1 MTENRSSHGIA
12 PGSGRESGTGT
23 VALSDRRR
31 SAALIV
37 LCSGLLMV
45 ILDGTVVTVALPS
58 IQRDLGFSATDL
70 TWVVGAYLVPFGGL
84 LLLAGR
90 LGDLFGRRRVFLAGL
105 LIFTVA
111 SALCGLATSPATL
124 ILARFGQGVGGAIA
138 SSVILG
144 MIVSLFPAERERARA
159 IGVYSFVGAGGA
171 AIGLLA
177 GGLVTQTLGWHWV
190 FLINVP
196 IGVAT
201 AIATVLL
208 VPADCLDPTGNASI
222 GRRTD
227 VSGAMLITS
236 GLMLAVFTITRTPT
250 LGWGSLSTVA
260 GAALSTALIGA
271 FVLREWMAKDPLLP
285 LAFLRDRRVWGANLT
300 QFLMVGA
307 LFGFQFLLGLYL
319 QLVAGFGAAATG
331 LAFLPIT
338 VAIGAFSLAIAPR
351 LLVRLGG
358 RSVVVGGLLL
368 IVIGLLLLTMV
379 PVAPSY
385 LADILPATLVMG
397 AGGGL
402 TLPGLATVG
411 MSAATA
417 RDSGLASGLLNT
429 TQQVGG
435 ALGLAML
442 TSAAAARTELS
453 LQAGSP
459 AAGALTDGYRLAF
472 GIGAVLVLGAVIVA
486 VVSLRTAAPRRGI
499 GSLSQS
505 NAHGTGH

>member
-1 MTENRSSHGIA
+1 
-12 PGSGRESGTGT
+12 
-23 VALSDRRR
+23 
-31 SAALIV
+31 
-37 LCSGLLMV
+37 MV

-58 IQRDLGFSATDL
+58 IQRDLGFSAADL

-111 SALCGLATSPATL
+111 SALCGLATSPAAL
-124 ILARFGQGVGGAIA
+124 IVARFGQGVGGAIA

-144 MIVSLFPAERERARA
+144 MIVSLFPEERERARA

-196 IGVAT
+196 IGAAT
-201 AIATVLL
+201 AIATVLV
-208 VPADCLDPTGNASI
+208 VPADHPGATTPGPTSPGTI
-222 GRRTD
+222 GHRQAGRHTD
-227 VSGAMLITS
+227 VSGAVLITS

-250 LGWGSLSTVA
+250 QSWASLSTIV
-260 GAALSTALIGA
+260 GAVLSTVLIGA
-271 FVLREWMAKDPLLP
+271 FVVRERMALDPLLP

-319 QLVAGFGAAATG
+319 QLVAGFGAATTG

-351 LLVRLGG
+351 LLVRVGG
-358 RSVVVGGLLL
+358 RPVVVGGLLL
-368 IVIGLLLLTMV
+368 IVIGLALLARI

-385 LADILPATLVMG
+385 LTDILPATLVMG

-402 TLPGLATVG
+402 TLPGIATVG

-417 RDSGLASGLLNT
+417 QDSGLASGLLNT

-435 ALGLAML
+435 ALGLAVL
-442 TSAAAARTELS
+442 TSVAAARMQLS
-453 LQAGSP
+453 AQAGSP
-459 AAGALTDGYRLAF
+459 AASALADGYRLAF
-472 GIGAVLVLGAVIVA
+472 GIGAAMVLAAVIVA
-486 VVSLRTAAPRRGI
+486 VVSLHPAAPRRRI
-499 GSLSQS
+499 GAPSRSDS
-505 NAHGTGH
+505 RDGAGR

>member
-12 PGSGRESGTGT
+12 PGSGRGSGTGT

-58 IQRDLGFSATDL
+58 IQRDLGFSAANL

-90 LGDLFGRRRVFLAGL
+90 LGDLFGRRRVFLSGL

-144 MIVSLFPAERERARA
+144 MIVSLFPAERERGRA

-196 IGVAT
+196 IGALT
-201 AIATVLL
+201 AIAAILV
-208 VPADCLDPTGNASI
+208 VPADRSDPAS
-222 GRRTD
+222 RRTD
-227 VSGAMLITS
+227 VSGAVLITS

-250 LGWGSLSTVA
+250 QGWGSLSTVA
-260 GAALSTALIGA
+260 GAVLSTALIGA
-271 FVLREWMAKDPLLP
+271 FVLREWMARDPLLP

-368 IVIGLLLLTMV
+368 IVIGLVLLTKV

-385 LADILPATLVMG
+385 LTDILPATLVMG

-442 TSAAAARTELS
+442 TSVAAARTQLS

-472 GIGAVLVLGAVIVA
+472 GIGAALVLGAVIVA
-486 VVSLRTAAPRRGI
+486 VFSLRTAVPRPGI
-499 GSLSQS
+499 GSLPQS
-505 NAHGTGH
+505 NAHRTGH

>member
-1 MTENRSSHGIA
+1 
-12 PGSGRESGTGT
+12 
-23 VALSDRRR
+23 
-31 SAALIV
+31 
-37 LCSGLLMV
+37 MV

-58 IQRDLGFSATDL
+58 IQRDLGFSAADL
-70 TWVVGAYLVPFGGL
+70 TWVVGAYLAPFGGL

-111 SALCGLATSPATL
+111 SALCGLATGPATL

-227 VSGAMLITS
+227 VSGAALITS

-260 GAALSTALIGA
+260 GAVLSSALIGA
-271 FVLREWMAKDPLLP
+271 FVLREWMARDPLLP

-319 QLVAGFGAAATG
+319 
-331 LAFLPIT
+331 
-338 VAIGAFSLAIAPR
+338 
-351 LLVRLGG
+351 
-358 RSVVVGGLLL
+358 
-368 IVIGLLLLTMV
+368 
-379 PVAPSY
+379 
-385 LADILPATLVMG
+385 
-397 AGGGL
+397 
-402 TLPGLATVG
+402 
-411 MSAATA
+411 
-417 RDSGLASGLLNT
+417 
-429 TQQVGG
+429 
-435 ALGLAML
+435 
-442 TSAAAARTELS
+442 
-453 LQAGSP
+453 
-459 AAGALTDGYRLAF
+459 
-472 GIGAVLVLGAVIVA
+472 
-486 VVSLRTAAPRRGI
+486 
-499 GSLSQS
+499 
-505 NAHGTGH
+505 